1 MKIISSKI
9 VAAMLV
15 VLMLCMLLPS
25 AAFAAELSGSITKID
40 EGLKTYTTASGANA
54 ILLKKQ
60 TLAVIW
66 TEVALNEQEEE
77 TIANAFRSDKS
88 WKDVERYI
96 SGYGAHDLSD
106 VGNGAWG
113 SWTFTKN
120 ADGSVTLSTE
130 DGDTL
135 SHIDYGTF
143 TGLTNQPSDP
153 VDPVDPVDPRPHSD
167 TGKGE
172 QTLYG

>member
-1 MKIISSKI
+1 M
-9 VAAMLV
+9 
-15 VLMLCMLLPS
+15 
-25 AAFAAELSGSITKID
+25 
-40 EGLKTYTTASGANA
+40 
-54 ILLKKQ
+54 
-60 TLAVIW
+60 IW

-153 VDPVDPVDPRPHSD
+153 VDPVDPVDPDPTPTPEKESKPSMVRTSARMAL
-167 TGKGE
+167 TMRKRR
-172 QTLYG
+172 